1 MAKKLTSWKNY
12 QKKVKAKFSRANSNT
27 IKKQVEKNTINL
39 ARAGIGSEAIL
50 RLLIKKKILTVK
62 EVQDIVDKELK
73 KVKKI

>member
-1 MAKKLTSWKNY
+1 MAKKLASWTKY
-12 QKKVKAKFSRANSNT
+12 QKKVKAKFSKVNSNT
-27 IKKQVEKNTINL
+27 VKKQVEKNTINL
-39 ARAGIGSEAIL
+39 TRAGIGSEAML